1 MSMRP
6 TAADFTA
13 VRERIAPFIHET
25 PVHTCATIDA
35 MTGRKVFFKCELFQ
49 RMGAFKMRGAA
60 NFISLMTPEERG
72 RGVVAHSSGNHA
84 QAVALAARLFGVEA
98 TIVMPENAP
107 AVKRAATE
115 AYGARVVPCGNTVAD
130 RERMAEE
137 LLRESGAVF
146 IHPYDDERIIMG
158 QGTTGLEFLRQ
169 VPELDTLLVPVSGGG
184 LISGVALAAHALN
197 PGLRIIGVEPELA
210 DDAAASYAA
219 GSLVRKPAGDTI
231 ADGLRANLSER
242 TFAVMRE
249 HVERVETVSEE
260 AIRRAMRLLWER
272 AKLMAEPSAAAALAP
287 LLDGGTP
294 IPGERVG
301 VILSGGNVDLAGLKL
316 LD

>member
-6 TAADFTA
+6 TAADFSE
-13 VRERIAPFIHET
+13 VLGRISPFIHET
-25 PVHTCATIDA
+25 PVNTCATIDA
-35 MTGRKVFFKCELFQ
+35 LTGRKVFFKCELFQ
-49 RMGAFKMRGAA
+49 RMGAFKMRGAT
-60 NFISLMTPEERG
+60 NFVSLMSPEERS
-72 RGVVAHSSGNHA
+72 RGVLAHSSGNHA
-84 QAVALAARLFGVEA
+84 QAVALAARLFGVSA

-115 AYGARVVPCGNTVAD
+115 GYGARVVLCGNAVAD
-130 RERMAEE
+130 RERVVEE

-146 IHPYDDERIIMG
+146 IHPYDDEQIIMG
-158 QGTTGLEFLRQ
+158 QGTASLEFLRQ
-169 VPELDTLLVPVSGGG
+169 VPALDTLLVPVSGGG

-197 PGLRIIGVEPELA
+197 PALRIIGVEPELA

-219 GSLVRKPAGDTI
+219 DSLVRKPAGDTI

-249 HVERVETVSEE
+249 HVEQVVTVSED

-272 AKLMAEPSAAAALAP
+272 AKLLAEPSGAAALAP
-287 LLDGGTP
+287 LLDSAAP

>member
-6 TAADFTA
+6 TAADFAA
-13 VRERIAPFIHET
+13 VRERITPFIHET
-25 PVHTCATIDA
+25 PVHACATIDA
-35 MTGRKVFFKCELFQ
+35 MTGRNVFFKCELFQ

-115 AYGARVVPCGNTVAD
+115 AYGARVVPCGNAVAD

-137 LLRESGAVF
+137 LLRKGGAVF

-158 QGTTGLEFLRQ
+158 QGTAGLEFLRQ

-184 LISGVALAAHALN
+184 LISGVSLVAHVLN
-197 PGLRIIGVEPELA
+197 PGVRIIGVEPELA

-219 GSLVRKPAGDTI
+219 GSLVRKPAGNTI

-249 HVERVETVSEE
+249 HVERVVTVSEG

-272 AKLMAEPSAAAALAP
+272 AKLLAEPSAAAALAP
-287 LLDGGTP
+287 LLDHAAA

-301 VILSGGNVDLAGLKL
+301 VILSGGNVDLA
-316 LD
+316 